1 MTATAPPPATMPELE
16 RQVRQSVPIEYVRQ
30 WLAVQPKRAYRE
42 LALDWLIVLV
52 GLVLVATIPSIWTYI
67 AAFVLVG
74 TSQYKLFILAHDA
87 IHGALHPNRSLND
100 NLARW
105 LVYGPMFMALED
117 ARRNHLNHHRY
128 MGTPD
133 DPDRYLHTFAG
144 KNSPLQFLLYC
155 SGFATFGKTVL
166 KVTPFGKL
174 LDASNHNPQTP
185 ETQIS
190 SDRTSTPPTGSLLG
204 EYFQQRI
211 PVLLWQPL
219 LILAFLLSPL
229 PVWAYLLLWVAP
241 IFFLVFVPDE
251 IRAFCDHAVLAYPD
265 DTCDLKRLISFRPPW
280 WEAQIFSPHHMNYH
294 AEHHLWPSMP
304 HYNLAKAHRLIRD
317 RAEITVRHSYLAFL
331 WRVVRSLP
339 LSQRTA
345 NSP

>member
-1 MTATAPPPATMPELE
+1 MTATAPQPTTMPELE
-16 RQVRQSVPIEYVRQ
+16 RYVRQSVPIEYVRQ
-30 WLAVQPKRAYRE
+30 WLAVQPKRAYRD
-42 LALDWLIVLV
+42 LAGDWLIILTAF
-52 GLVLVATIPSIWTYI
+52 VLVAAMPTVWTYLV
-67 AAFVLVG
+67 AFLLVG

-87 IHGALHPNRSLND
+87 IHGALHPNRRVND

-117 ARRNHLNHHRY
+117 ARRNHLKHHRY

-133 DPDRYLHTFAG
+133 DPDRYLHTFAA

-155 SGFATFGKTVL
+155 SGLATFGKTVL

-174 LDASNHNPQTP
+174 LEASNRDSQASETQTPKTPQT
-185 ETQIS
+185 EA
-190 SDRTSTPPTGSLLG
+190 LLG
-204 EYFQQRI
+204 DYFQQRI

-219 LILAFLLSPL
+219 LIAAIALSPL

-251 IRAFCDHAVLAYPD
+251 IRAFCDHAVLTYPD
-265 DTCDLKRLISFRPPW
+265 DTCDLERLISFCPPW

-304 HYNLAKAHRLIRD
+304 HYHLAKAHRFVRD
-317 RAEITVRHSYLAFL
+317 RSEITVRGSYIAFL
-331 WRVVRSLP
+331 WRVLRFL
-339 LSQRTA
+339 Q
-345 NSP
+345 SPVTSHQ